1 MKIAI
6 VSSTFPGSRPGG
18 VPTYVEGL
26 AAHMAHRATPL
37 VLALGTPLS
46 PGEVSLGP
54 VEGFKYHAPLVWLRL
69 FLALLRFRPDVIEV
83 HNAPVGLPLFLF
95 CRPRY
100 FFHGP
105 AVLEAKVEGA
115 SPSRLKIAGAVEAF
129 VVRRSRRIVFASK
142 TFRDLFR
149 QLYPSVSPDRLRVR
163 YPRMLFP
170 AAQPLADT
178 GRHFVCVRRLVAR
191 TGVDL
196 LIEAFG
202 KAVAAKLLPPDI
214 TLRIVGQGPERAAL
228 ETIATSQTG
237 AERIIF
243 EGRVSLER
251 RDELF
256 ATAIAQVVPT
266 RELEGFGLVVL
277 EAGVLGCP
285 SLVTPVGALPEVI
298 GLLDGHGVVA
308 EPDAMPAALGRL
320 AGTDAADDRATL
332 AALVRRRFEA
342 RR

>member
-6 VSSTFPGSRPGG
+6 VSSTFSGSRPGG

-26 AAHMAHRATPL
+26 VTHLSHHATPL
-37 VLALGTPLS
+37 VLALGDALS

-54 VEGFKYHAPLVWLRL
+54 VEGFRYRAPFVWLRL
-69 FLALLRFRPDVIEV
+69 FVALIRFRPDVIEV
-83 HNAPVGLPLFLF
+83 HNAPVGLPLFLL

-115 SPSRLKIAGAVEAF
+115 SPWRLKVAGAIEAF
-129 VVRRSRRIVFASK
+129 IVRRSQRIVFASK

-149 QLYPSVSPDRLRVR
+149 QLYPAVSPNRLRVR

-170 AAQPLADT
+170 AAQPLAVK

-228 ETIATSQTG
+228 ESLAAKQIG

-256 ATAIAQVVPT
+256 ATAIAQIVPT

-298 GLLDGHGVVA
+298 GLLDGHGLVA
-308 EPDAMPAALGRL
+308 DRDAIPAALGRL
-320 AGTDAADDRATL
+320 AGAKEADDRSIL
-332 AALVRRRFEA
+332 AELVRRRFGA